1 MEETSPLMVELEEKL
16 SPTQFLGYSSL
27 EAESTV
33 EAIIKDQQLIQEAV
47 EGETV
52 ELILDRTPFYAEGGG
67 QVGDQGLLIANEG
80 RMDVEETTKMGGK
93 FFMHKGVVTTGRIR
107 KGEKVSSAVNGL
119 TRQAA
124 ARNHSA
130 THLLHAALRDIL
142 GPQVKQYGSLVAPN
156 RLRFDFAH
164 FKPMSPQ
171 EIEEIELV
179 VNEKVRDN
187 SIVQTDVMGIQEAMG
202 AGALAFFGDKYG
214 EKVRVVEMG
223 PFSKEL
229 CGGTHCRS
237 TGEIGLF
244 KIVSEGG
251 VAAGVRRIEALT
263 GVGALEHGRQVESD
277 LREVAD
283 LLKTTPG
290 EVISKARKLVSSL
303 KEKERELEQLKVKL
317 ADSSAGE
324 AKADVRTIK
333 GVLVHVQRIDGL
345 TMQELRSISDNIRN
359 KVPRGVIALGS
370 AFEGKVSLLVVVTKD
385 LIGQVKAGDLVK
397 TMAQEVGGSGGGR
410 PEMAQAGGKFPEH
423 LESALGKVFE
433 MVEVRLS

>member
-1 MEETSPLMVELEEKL
+1 
-16 SPTQFLGYSSL
+16 
-27 EAESTV
+27 
-33 EAIIKDQQLIQEAV
+33 
-47 EGETV
+47 
-52 ELILDRTPFYAEGGG
+52 
-67 QVGDQGLLIANEG
+67 
-80 RMDVEETTKMGGK
+80 
-93 FFMHKGVVTTGRIR
+93 
-107 KGEKVSSAVNGL
+107 
-119 TRQAA
+119 
-124 ARNHSA
+124 
-130 THLLHAALRDIL
+130 
-142 GPQVKQYGSLVAPN
+142 
-156 RLRFDFAH
+156 
-164 FKPMSPQ
+164 MS
-171 EIEEIELV
+171 
-179 VNEKVRDN
+179 
-187 SIVQTDVMGIQEAMG
+187 
-202 AGALAFFGDKYG
+202 
-214 EKVRVVEMG
+214 